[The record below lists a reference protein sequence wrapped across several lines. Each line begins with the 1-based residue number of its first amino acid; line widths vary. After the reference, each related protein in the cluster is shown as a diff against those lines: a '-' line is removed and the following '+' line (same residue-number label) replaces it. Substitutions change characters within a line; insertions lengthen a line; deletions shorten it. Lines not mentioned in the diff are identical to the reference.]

1 MITVTCQY
9 TGFEF
14 EANSKRSKNHPQVAA
29 FLNEASKNRFKNG
42 AYAKA
47 KSLLSE
53 AKGQFDTVEELME
66 AVQAAYSEWCD
77 SGDANITVKSFKQRQ
92 AEARNQINAWFR
104 KEDALRYEERT
115 DGNAYSGPA
124 SGDFDRR

>member
-1 MITVTCQY
+1 MVTVTCQH

-14 EANSKRSKNHPQVAA
+14 EAASRRSKNHPQVAA
-29 FLNEASKNRFKNG
+29 FLNEASGNRFQRG

-53 AKGQFDTVEELME
+53 ARGQFDNIDELMQ
-66 AVQAAYSEWCD
+66 AVQAAYAEWCD
-77 SGDANITVKSFKQRQ
+77 SGDANISVKSFKQRN

-104 KEDALRYEERT
+104 NEDALRYEERT
-115 DGNAYSGPA
+115 DGNAYSGPS